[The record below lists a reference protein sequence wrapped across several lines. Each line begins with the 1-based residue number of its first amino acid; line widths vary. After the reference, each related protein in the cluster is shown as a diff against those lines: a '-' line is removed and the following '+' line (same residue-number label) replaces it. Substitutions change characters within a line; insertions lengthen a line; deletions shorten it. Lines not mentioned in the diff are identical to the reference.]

1 MGHCIV
7 WNWGTAFWLLNLY
20 WFTVAVHL
28 STEPVLFT
36 VLLEHKVTYLHIVY
50 HFNNTWNTFKFTTKK
65 SNTTIS
71 IKNEKLTRINTPSSN
86 ISVPRGIQKKN
97 KSNHMLASILTANV
111 ALQHYQKHSIHKQHC
126 NIYIIFISSS
136 HRITKTKQYR
146 SKHFPSVHNRNIL
159 LLYIIYKTLLFCNCF
174 GWTVWY
180 VDQYKVRLYKNKSIH
195 FKLNIQNIMV

>member
-50 HFNNTWNTFKFTTKK
+50 HVNNTWNTFKFTTKK

-126 NIYIIFISSS
+126 NIYIIFI
-136 HRITKTKQYR
+136 KQ
-146 SKHFPSVHNRNIL
+146 FPSNHKNKTIEIIFR
-159 LLYIIYKTLLFCNCF
+159 LYITETYFYCTLYTRHYCSVIVLDEQSD
-174 GWTVWY
+174 T
-180 VDQYKVRLYKNKSIH
+180 SISTR
-195 FKLNIQNIMV
+195 